1 MVSLLLLLV
10 NSHEESDTL
19 MRCYLVLVDLENK
32 VICVKSN
39 YTDAFT
45 AMFGN
50 FEELN
55 GLTLPIACSNEKW
68 VNLPNAYAQLGTE
81 EAKALIDF
89 HCFSG
94 CNSVEEF
101 TGKTKGT

>member
-1 MVSLLLLLV
+1 MVSLLLLV
-10 NSHEESDTL
+10 NSHEESDIL
-19 MRCYLVLVDLENK
+19 MRYYLVLDDLENK

-45 AMFGN
+45 ATFGN
-50 FEELN
+50 YEELN
-55 GLTLPIACSNEKW
+55 GLTLPTACSNEKQL
-68 VNLPNAYAQLGTE
+68 NFPKAYAQLGTE